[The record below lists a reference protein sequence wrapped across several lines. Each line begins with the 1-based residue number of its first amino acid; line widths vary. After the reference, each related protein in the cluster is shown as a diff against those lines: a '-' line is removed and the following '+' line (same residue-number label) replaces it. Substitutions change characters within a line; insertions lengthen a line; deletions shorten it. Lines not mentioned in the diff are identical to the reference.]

1 MDYLRKFIA
10 LPPLERWLLIQIFM
24 MLPLTRLG
32 LRLVGFKRTFA
43 GLAWLAGF
51 WEREPPADE
60 ANEVERARHWIR
72 YAKRQGPYHGTC
84 LSRSL
89 VLWWLLRRQGIE
101 SVMRIG
107 TRRLDGEFQA
117 HAWLEYQGRPLN
129 AGQRVRERYV
139 TFVYDFKPS
148 RQLSA

>member
-1 MDYLRKFIA
+1 MDILRKFIA
-10 LPPLERWLLIQIFM
+10 LPPLERWLLLQIFM
-24 MLPLTRLG
+24 MLPVTRLG
-32 LRLVGFKRTFA
+32 LRLFGFKRTFA
-43 GLAWLAGF
+43 ALAWLAGF

-60 ANEVERARHWIR
+60 ANEVERARRWIR

-129 AGQRVRERYV
+129 AGQRVRQKYV
-139 TFVYDFKPS
+139 VFEYTFTP
-148 RQLSA
+148 QGEWI